1 MLVREVM
8 SDNVEIIDPEISLR
22 EAARKMRNLD
32 CGALPIG
39 ENDKLIGMITDRDIT
54 VRAVA
59 EGKDP
64 DSTHVRNAMTDKIKY
79 IFEDQKVEDAGSL
92 MEDEQIRRL
101 VVLNKDKRA
110 VGICSLGDIATHNSG
125 HKLSGDILESVSR
138 PG

>member
-22 EAARKMRNLD
+22 EAARKMKNLD

-79 IFEDQKVEDAGSL
+79 IFEDQKVEDAGKL

-125 HKLSGDILESVSR
+125 HELSGDILENVSR

>member
-8 SDNVEIIDPEISLR
+8 SDNVEIINPEISLR
-22 EAARKMRNLD
+22 EAARKMKNLD

-64 DSTHVRNAMTDKIKY
+64 DSTHVRNVMTDKIKY
-79 IFEDQKVEDAGSL
+79 IFEDRKVEEAGRL

-101 VVLNKDKRA
+101 VVINKDKRA
-110 VGICSLGDIATHNSG
+110 VGICSLGDIATHSPENE
-125 HKLSGDILESVSR
+125 LSGNILENVSK
-138 PG
+138 PS